1 MDNKKVPVMV
11 MMMGIMI
18 AGIIYAGKGVDMQNS
33 VGPAEDQFHSLQEDY
48 IVNNTKAERDSAPAG
63 SALAKQQSEIAQT
76 PSNLLKLKL
85 VGVGK
90 ILTGIFILLF
100 GIMSALVMMPYKL
113 AAVIKDNK

>member
-1 MDNKKVPVMV
+1 MESKKVPMMI

-18 AGIIYAGKGVDMQNS
+18 AGIVYAGQGVDMQNE
-33 VGPAEDQFHSLQEDY
+33 VGQAEDTFHSLQEDY
-48 IVNNTKAERDSAPAG
+48 IVNHTKVERDSAPAG
-63 SALAKQQSEIAQT
+63 SALAQQASEIAQT

-100 GIMSALVMMPYKL
+100 GIMTALVMMPYKL
-113 AAVIKDNK
+113 AVVIKNNK